1 MRELSIKKT
10 VKTRHNKLERRKESN
25 KMEKERIKQK
35 GKHLKYIYTRPRNIN
50 ILNIIQIQL
59 KYSNLIE

>member
-1 MRELSIKKT
+1 MKELSIKKI
-10 VKTRHNKLERRKESN
+10 VKTRHNKLERRKELN